1 MSSCRPSSGGVMVNM
16 TYLGPT
22 LKNLVNLSV
31 QEIIMCEE
39 QPRYINILQMRRLRL
54 DWSEAFQNF

>member
-1 MSSCRPSSGGVMVNM
+1 MVNM

-39 QPRYINILQMRRLRL
+39 QPMYINILQMRRLRL